1 MIEDGEN
8 EEMKSEI
15 LEKQHKLK
23 GNLLAK
29 EKILDFKVYEHDFGL
44 LFATD
49 NSGNFS
55 YFDLNTALG

>member
-1 MIEDGEN
+1 
-8 EEMKSEI
+8 MKSEV

-29 EKILDFKVYEHDFGL
+29 EKILDFKVYEHDLGL